1 MDSNFIGLLGS
12 NESGKTS
19 LAEMFGK
26 KGISSDITLYS
37 SNKGAFANVI
47 DPTKYPESF
56 KTLVQTLQLSDSYI
70 LCINAEKGIDK
81 NFGEIILTL
90 RSLWNNQ
97 DINRGLIAI
106 TNSSSIYDNILVE
119 KLKKF
124 LKISN
129 FPEIPI
135 ILTDIE
141 KKESIQNV
149 KDILNNQLT
158 NQGPRKTE
166 SVESEVEIWLDH
178 VFPVKGVGT
187 VILGKVMNGVVEK
200 GMKLDL
206 LPNNK
211 LVNVKSIQLNDI
223 EEKEAH
229 PGSHVGLAIKGIA
242 SDQLYRGC
250 VLYSSDKNGYAIKEK
265 INLALN
271 MNKYAS
277 TLEIGSSIHI
287 IIGLDYLTGKI
298 INIKTNSDE
307 LKPNNVL
314 HANES
319 GEVTIH
325 LQRNVVAIS
334 GRTVI
339 ISNLNKMPR
348 VQGSGKIV

>member
-37 SNKGAFANVI
+37 SNKGALTNVI
-47 DPTKYPESF
+47 DPNK
-56 KTLVQTLQLSDSYI
+56 
-70 LCINAEKGIDK
+70 
-81 NFGEIILTL
+81 TL

-97 DINRGLIAI
+97 DMNRGLIAI
-106 TNSSSIYDNILVE
+106 TNSSSIYDTTLVD

-124 LKISN
+124 LKIAN
-129 FPEIPI
+129 FPDIPI

-141 KKESIQNV
+141 KKESIQNL
-149 KDILNNQLT
+149 KDILNKRLIS
-158 NQGPRKTE
+158 QGPRMTE
-166 SVESEVEIWLDH
+166 NKESEVEIWLDH
-178 VFPVKGVGT
+178 AFPVKGVGT

-206 LPNNK
+206 LPSNK

-223 EEKEAH
+223 EEKEAQ

-250 VLYSSDKNGYAIKEK
+250 VLYSSDKNGYAIKDK
-265 INLALN
+265 INLTLT

-277 TLEIGSSIHI
+277 TLEIGASIHI
-287 IIGLDYLTGKI
+287 IIGLDFLTGKI
-298 INIKTNSDE
+298 LDIKGNNNE
-307 LKPNNVL
+307 QKPNNVL
-314 HANES
+314 TANES
-319 GEVTIH
+319 GEVAIQ
-325 LQRNVVAIS
+325 LQRTVVSIS
-334 GRTVI
+334 GRTVV
-339 ISNLNKMPR
+339 ISDLNKMPR
-348 VQGSGKIV
+348 IQGSGKII